1 MINFDDYS
9 NENKT
14 VKELHSHNL
23 KWPYIPDHPYRLL
36 IIGGLGSG
44 KTNALLNFRN
54 NKQDIDKMSLY
65 AIVCPPPP
73 LSLGG
78 GGGGLILQPNFQKG
92 GGA

>member
-14 VKELHSHNL
+14 VKELRSHNL

-44 KTNALLNFRN
+44 KTNALLNFIN
-54 NKQDIDKMSLY
+54 NQQDIDKISLY
-65 AIVCPPPP
+65 AIVCTPSP
-73 LSLGG
+73 LSGDG
-78 GGGGLILQPNFQKG
+78 RGRGLNLQPNFQKG
-92 GGA
+92 GA

>member
-9 NENKT
+9 NEIKT

-54 NKQDIDKMSLY
+54 NKQDIDKISLY
-65 AIVCPPPP
+65 AIVCTPPPP
-73 LSLGG
+73 FLVVVGG
-78 GGGGLILQPNFQKG
+78 RG
-92 GGA
+92 